1 MRTGWRII
9 LTIVVVAILL
19 GAICF
24 GVGLLTG
31 ASPDRILQSLNSDYH
46 LNSYV
51 DKLTSCLTQLMETVR
66 SLF

>member
-1 MRTGWRII
+1 MRNGWRII

-31 ASPDRILQSLNSDYH
+31 GSPDRVLQSVNEDYH
-46 LNSYV
+46 LNAWLEAYSNYAGQL
-51 DKLTSCLTQLMETVR
+51 KL
-66 SLF
+66 LFIH